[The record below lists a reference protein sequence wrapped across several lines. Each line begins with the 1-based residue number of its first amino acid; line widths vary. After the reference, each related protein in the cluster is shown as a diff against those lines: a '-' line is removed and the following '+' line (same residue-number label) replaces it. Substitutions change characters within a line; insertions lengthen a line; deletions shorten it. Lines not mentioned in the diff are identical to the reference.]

1 LPNKVIITCA
11 ITGSIHT
18 PSMSP
23 YLPLTPDQIAA
34 SAIEAAEA
42 GAAILHLHARVPE
55 DGRPSGDPDL
65 FLKFLPRI
73 KAATDAVINIT
84 TGGAITMTV
93 DERMRAALTLRP
105 EMASL
110 NMGSMNFAFYTAAR
124 KIKDWKYDWERP
136 YVESTES
143 SIFPNTFR
151 DIKRILKMIGDGGGT
166 RFECECYDLG
176 HLYNLAHLLDEGLLK
191 PPLFVQTI
199 FGVLG
204 GMGPDPENLMHVRAM
219 ADRLLGRENYYWSIL
234 AAGRHQM
241 PLTTI
246 GAIMGSNVRVGLED
260 SLFLEKGKLARTNAE
275 QVHKIKRILGE
286 LGMEFATPSEARAM
300 LKLKGPANVGF

>member
-1 LPNKVIITCA
+1 MANKVIITCA

-42 GAAILHLHARVPE
+42 GAAILHLHARDPQN
-55 DGRPSGDPDL
+55 GRPSGDPEL
-65 FLKFLPRI
+65 FLQFLPRI
-73 KAATDAVINIT
+73 KQATNAIVNIT

-93 DERMRAALTLRP
+93 DERMRAALALKP

-110 NMGSMNFAFYTAAR
+110 NMGSMNFAFYGAAR
-124 KIKDWKYDWERP
+124 KIKDWKYDWEKP
-136 YVESTES
+136 YIEGTES
-143 SIFPNTFR
+143 NIFPNTFH
-151 DIKRILKMIGDGGGT
+151 DIKRILKAIGEGCGT
-166 RFECECYDLG
+166 RFEHECYDLG
-176 HLYNLAHLLDEGLLK
+176 HLYNLAHILDEGLLK

-204 GMGPDPENLMHVRAM
+204 GMGPDPENLMHIRAT

-241 PLTTI
+241 PLATI
-246 GAIMGSNVRVGLED
+246 GAIMGANVRVGLED
-260 SLFLEKGKLARTNAE
+260 NLFLEKGKLAQSNAE
-275 QVHKIKRILGE
+275 QVRKIKRILAE
-286 LGMEFATPSEARAM
+286 LGMEFASPDEARVM
-300 LKLKGPANVGF
+300 LNLKGSANVGF